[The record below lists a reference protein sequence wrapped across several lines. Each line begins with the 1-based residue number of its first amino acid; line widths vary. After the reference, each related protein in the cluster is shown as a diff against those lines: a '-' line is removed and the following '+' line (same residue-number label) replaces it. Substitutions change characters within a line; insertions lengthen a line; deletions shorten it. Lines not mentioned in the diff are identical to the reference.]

1 MIKVRKTLQRV
12 WEVVRG
18 VLGDSAYER
27 YTESVRRQGGKPLTA
42 RDFYLTQLQEK
53 YSRPSRCC

>member
-1 MIKVRKTLQRV
+1 MTKVRKTLMRV
-12 WEVVRG
+12 WEVARG

-27 YTESVRRQGGKPLTA
+27 YTESVLRKGGKPLTSREVYMA
-42 RDFYLTQLQEK
+42 QIQEK